1 MMDIQLVLVVLI
13 VGTAVTFFVRR
24 LVKQAQGKKQG
35 CDKCGD
41 S

>member
-1 MMDIQLVLVVLI
+1 MDWQFVAVLLI

-24 LVKQAQGKKQG
+24 LVKQVRGKGKQG
-35 CDKCGD
+35 CEKCD